1 MKIATGTKKKK
12 DIIVIIEKRVMLSKD
27 SCERIK
33 YRLCANSTKKKKKR
47 KNSSKTQY
55 DRPTACNCCKV
66 LFCNNQE
73 IKAT

>member
-47 KNSSKTQY
+47 E
-55 DRPTACNCCKV
+55 RTAAKHSMTDQLHATV
-66 LFCNNQE
+66 AKYYFVT
-73 IKAT
+73 IKK

>member
-33 YRLCANSTKKKKKR
+33 YRLCANSKKKKKKK
-47 KNSSKTQY
+47 KNEKEKQQNT
-55 DRPTACNCCKV
+55 V
-66 LFCNNQE
+66 
-73 IKAT
+73 

>member
-33 YRLCANSTKKKKKR
+33 YRLCANSTKKKKKE
-47 KNSSKTQY
+47 KEQQQNT
-55 DRPTACNCCKV
+55 V
-66 LFCNNQE
+66 
-73 IKAT
+73 